1 MPYGQNQLY
10 TIWAFGAFISKCYLR
25 YRYLR
30 YHGYEPHTTNIVNIT
45 LIMISMFI
53 TLIPLQSSFIV
64 VDLVTKPEPNMSTNN
79 DKWYRSLNPCNPHF
93 SQYVIYVTIGC
104 FLAIAIILWI
114 CCVSLYI
121 LAYQMYL
128 RLERYLSTMRSQC
141 HLFRSGECIVDC
153 FYS

>member
-1 MPYGQNQLY
+1 MPYGLNQLY
-10 TIWAFGAFISKCYLR
+10 ILWDFRAFISKCYLR

-30 YHGYEPHTTNIVNIT
+30 YYGYETYTTNIVNIT

-53 TLIPLQSSFIV
+53 KRILLHISLIV
-64 VDLVTKPEPNMSTNN
+64 VDLVTKSEPNLSSNN
-79 DKWYRSLNPCNPHF
+79 DKWYRSSNPCNPHF

-104 FLAIAIILWI
+104 FLTIAIILWI
-114 CCVSLYI
+114 CCISLYN
-121 LAYQMYL
+121 LAYSMYL